1 MTDMTTIT
9 LQLPQSLTAGEI
21 VAVGVSEDE
30 YMETYAETHHEWVRG
45 VVIKMSPVRL
55 VHDEIVT
62 YLRDLLRAYLSAVGV
77 SGRVVSDPFVMRLA
91 QSRRQPDLQVI
102 LGENQNNLQDTYM
115 DGPADICVEVVSPGS
130 VGIDYGEKLEE
141 YEAGG
146 VREYW
151 IIDPQRRR
159 GSFNRL
165 NDETLYADVS
175 PKADAVYTTPLLPQ
189 LQLHVPTLWQ
199 DDLPDYGEVWQA
211 VQVMLKKA

>member
-1 MTDMTTIT
+1 
-9 LQLPQSLTAGEI
+9 
-21 VAVGVSEDE
+21 
-30 YMETYAETHHEWVRG
+30 
-45 VVIKMSPVRL
+45 
-55 VHDEIVT
+55 
-62 YLRDLLRAYLSAVGV
+62 
-77 SGRVVSDPFVMRLA
+77 
-91 QSRRQPDLQVI
+91 
-102 LGENQNNLQDTYM
+102 M

-165 NDETLYADVS
+165 NDETLYADVT
-175 PKADAVYTTPLLPQ
+175 PKADTVYTTPLLPQ

-199 DDLPDYGEVWQA
+199 DDLPDYGAVWQA
-211 VQVMLKKA
+211 VQAMLKKV